1 MKKRHIKNRFPELDE
16 PGRFGTKFYDFYGK
30 PMTMGQWTSM
40 TEDQIQAVGS
50 TYVRGQH
57 KTYWISTVL
66 LGIDYSFGES
76 KKPIIF
82 ETMVFEKAPNGIREI
97 MGRYTTI
104 QQARRGHR
112 KVVHGMR
119 LMLSERRRKYGP
131 LLNNG
136 RKP

>member
-1 MKKRHIKNRFPELDE
+1 MKKRQIKNRFPELDE
-16 PGRFGTKFYDFYGK
+16 PGRFGTKFYGFDGK

-50 TYVRGQH
+50 TYIRGQH

-66 LGIDYSFGES
+66 LGIDYSFGAGV
-76 KKPIIF
+76 KPIIF
-82 ETMVFEKAPNGIREI
+82 ETMVFEKAPDGIREI

-104 QQARRGHR
+104 QQARKGHR
-112 KVVHGMR
+112 KVVRGMR
-119 LMLSERRRKYGP
+119 LMLTERARLYGP

-136 RKP
+136 SKP